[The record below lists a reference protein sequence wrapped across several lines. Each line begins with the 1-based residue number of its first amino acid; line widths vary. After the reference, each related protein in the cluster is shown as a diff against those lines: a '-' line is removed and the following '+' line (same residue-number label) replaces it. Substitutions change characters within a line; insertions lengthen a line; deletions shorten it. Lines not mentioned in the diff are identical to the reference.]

1 MQDELARART
11 ALIETI
17 TGAAGGK
24 ARIKLPQLTP
34 GTPVEVLADFTPYR
48 RYTLAQQRNMAASIG
63 PLRVKAREAL
73 ASCSAGLRQ
82 LAELDATLDQTLG
95 NRESDLLATVP
106 SLLEKRFEKLQQ
118 THQATL
124 VESGKTD
131 DPEQWFL
138 PGGWLALFCRN
149 LQDVLLA
156 ELDVRLQP
164 VTGLI
169 EAYCTEVASI
179 NE

>member
-1 MQDELARART
+1 
-11 ALIETI
+11 
-17 TGAAGGK
+17 
-24 ARIKLPQLTP
+24 
-34 GTPVEVLADFTPYR
+34 
-48 RYTLAQQRNMAASIG
+48 MAASIG